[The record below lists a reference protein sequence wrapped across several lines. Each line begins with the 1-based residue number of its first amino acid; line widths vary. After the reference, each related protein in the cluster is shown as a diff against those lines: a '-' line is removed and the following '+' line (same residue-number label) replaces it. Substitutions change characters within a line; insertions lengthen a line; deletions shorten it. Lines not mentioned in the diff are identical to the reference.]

1 VRVRRTR
8 ASAVGGLAAI
18 IVAFGLAGQASA
30 DDPTPP
36 PTPTPTPTPAAAA
49 APAAADAPPTTDA
62 GVTSTGATSTSTTT
76 PTTTTTAS
84 TTTPRPPTTTTVP
97 KPTAP
102 TIDLSQ
108 LAPAP
113 APTPGCAV
121 VAALVVRPP
130 HGAPRVV
137 GPFVSATAAP
147 STTPLAYPADG
158 SLVAAT
164 SVGLS
169 ATCRPGRPPIGTV
182 VLSSPSF
189 LGGLVTA
196 SSITLTI
203 TPTGRHATLKG
214 LQVNGQPEALPPGGT
229 LPLAGWG
236 SIRAPAPPVTPLRA
250 PATAR
255 PPTPDDTSAFS
266 IVLARPYAG
275 LPAGTVLF
283 AADATSLPAPPPL
296 PTEGPPAVAAGPV
309 KAAKLAERPPVAKPG
324 GKIETTL
331 HEPLT
336 VTPPLTAGPYDFPVA
351 GGVSFGDTYGA
362 ARSDVSG
369 GWHHGDDIFASL
381 GTPVV
386 AVADGTLNRVG
397 WERIGGWRLW
407 VRDRAGDEFYYAH
420 LSGYSPLAM
429 KDGRVHAGE
438 VIGFVGNTGDAF
450 TTFPH
455 LHFEV
460 HPRSLL
466 HLQYDGAVDPTTY
479 LEAWHRLDHVR
490 ASAPVHPPLPAL
502 ASARDEA
509 VQNFRELLA
518 ARGLTPHLSVTPLVG
533 MTRPLAVLE
542 GVLPL
547 AASSPQPALASSSPS
562 AAGAIFVVAGGC
574 AAALAAVA
582 AGFLLW
588 RRRRL
593 ARQST

>member
-1 VRVRRTR
+1 
-8 ASAVGGLAAI
+8 
-18 IVAFGLAGQASA
+18 
-30 DDPTPP
+30 
-36 PTPTPTPTPAAAA
+36 
-49 APAAADAPPTTDA
+49 
-62 GVTSTGATSTSTTT
+62 
-76 PTTTTTAS
+76 
-84 TTTPRPPTTTTVP
+84 
-97 KPTAP
+97 
-102 TIDLSQ
+102 
-108 LAPAP
+108 
-113 APTPGCAV
+113 
-121 VAALVVRPP
+121 
-130 HGAPRVV
+130 
-137 GPFVSATAAP
+137 
-147 STTPLAYPADG
+147 
-158 SLVAAT
+158 
-164 SVGLS
+164 
-169 ATCRPGRPPIGTV
+169 
-182 VLSSPSF
+182 
-189 LGGLVTA
+189 
-196 SSITLTI
+196 
-203 TPTGRHATLKG
+203 
-214 LQVNGQPEALPPGGT
+214 
-229 LPLAGWG
+229 
-236 SIRAPAPPVTPLRA
+236 
-250 PATAR
+250 
-255 PPTPDDTSAFS
+255 
-266 IVLARPYAG
+266 

-309 KAAKLAERPPVAKPG
+309 RAAKLAERPPVAKPG
-324 GKIETTL
+324 GKIKSTL

-351 GGVSFGDTYGA
+351 GEVAFGDTYGA
-362 ARSDVSG
+362 ARSDVSS

-518 ARGLTPHLSVTPLVG
+518 ARGLTPHISVTPLIG
-533 MTRPLAVLE
+533 MTRPLAVLA

-547 AASSPQPALASSSPS
+547 AASSPEPALVPSRSSG
-562 AAGAIFVVAGGC
+562 AGAIFAVAGGS
-574 AAALAAVA
+574 AAALAAGA